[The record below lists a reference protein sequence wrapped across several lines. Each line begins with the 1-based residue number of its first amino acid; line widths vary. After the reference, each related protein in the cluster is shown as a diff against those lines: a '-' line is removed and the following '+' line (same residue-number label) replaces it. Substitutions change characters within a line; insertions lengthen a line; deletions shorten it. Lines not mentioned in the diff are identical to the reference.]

1 MHNPGRA
8 WVCQRSSGEC
18 ERCVRDSWQCPSP
31 SPFCCLGDMP
41 NPPLY
46 FPQSTMS
53 LSCPFSHSMPCT
65 TWLLKIFFTY
75 KQQAQPFQPLLPAGD
90 GIDTAGD
97 GIGAGWSGKTS
108 VLVLIW
114 AIHAQEHR
122 LGTDTPTNNI
132 VTGSQWQDKSAK
144 TELEAHHRF
153 LTAQTTKRDRR
164 FFLSL
169 VFGWAVSL
177 LLWNLCAF

>member
-1 MHNPGRA
+1 MACHFVHARRFSVYCSLPRCFDTALHLWSNNPVLDAQPRESLGVPEEQWGMRE
-8 WVCQRSSGEC
+8 VCEGLMT
-18 ERCVRDSWQCPSP
+18 V
-31 SPFCCLGDMP
+31 PFTFPLLLFGDMP

-108 VLVLIW
+108 VLVLI
-114 AIHAQEHR
+114 
-122 LGTDTPTNNI
+122 
-132 VTGSQWQDKSAK
+132 
-144 TELEAHHRF
+144 
-153 LTAQTTKRDRR
+153 
-164 FFLSL
+164 
-169 VFGWAVSL
+169 
-177 LLWNLCAF
+177 